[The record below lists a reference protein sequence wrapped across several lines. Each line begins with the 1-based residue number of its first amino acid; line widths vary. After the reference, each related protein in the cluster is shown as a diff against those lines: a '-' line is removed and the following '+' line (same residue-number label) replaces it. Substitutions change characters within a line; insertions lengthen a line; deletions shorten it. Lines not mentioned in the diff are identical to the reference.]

1 MNNILLLILFM
12 MLILFLVFMYFAKK
26 YHLKFEDIIEEDYD
40 VSNLGC
46 YKKSQYTCLTCKHY
60 NCKYHK
66 IMVEYEKNQKGK
78 F

>member
-40 VSNLGC
+40 LSNLGC
-46 YKKSQYTCLTCKHY
+46 YKKSPTTRLA
-60 NCKYHK
+60 
-66 IMVEYEKNQKGK
+66 
-78 F
+78 